1 MAKTF
6 TVKQLAQEVLPGT
19 HAESTDSLMRQIDHW
34 TLTGL
39 YEILGA
45 EPAEVHVG
53 RGKPRQY
60 PAIALFWTALLYH
73 MAGRGLL
80 VLNMKQ
86 ALQSL
91 RKWDAEGDPA
101 IGNAM
106 WGNGPDVFL
115 MMSHGRVLTY
125 SLSVGKLAKADLAVS
140 GSYFNLT
147 KIFDPVRWFVQEAE
161 GDEDTAA

>member
-1 MAKTF
+1 MMKTF
-6 TVKQLAQEVLPGT
+6 TVRRLAQEVLPDSD
-19 HAESTDSLMRQIDHW
+19 AERVDALMRQIDHW

-45 EPAEVHVG
+45 GPADVHVG

-60 PAIALFWTALLYH
+60 PAEALFWTALLYH

-91 RKWDAEGDPA
+91 RKLDEKGDPA
-101 IGNAM
+101 IGDAM
-106 WGNGPDVFL
+106 SGKGPDVFL
-115 MMSHGRVLTY
+115 LMAHSRLALSY
-125 SLSVGKLAKADLAVS
+125 SLSVGSLAKADLGFS
-140 GSYFNLT
+140 GTYFNLT
-147 KIFDPVRWFVQEAE
+147 QIFDPVRGLVRGAKA
-161 GDEDTAA
+161 DD

>member
-6 TVKQLAQEVLPGT
+6 TVKRLAQAVLPGT
-19 HAESTDSLMRQIDHW
+19 HDETTDSLMRQIDHW

-45 EPAEVHVG
+45 GPAEVHVG

-60 PAIALFWTALLYH
+60 PPLALFWTALLYH
-73 MAGRGLL
+73 MARRGLL

-91 RKWDAEGDPA
+91 RKWDTKGDPA
-101 IGNAM
+101 IGDAM
-106 WGNGPDVFL
+106 WGKGPDVFL
-115 MMSHGRVLTY
+115 VMSHSPLALSYGLYVGDLT
-125 SLSVGKLAKADLAVS
+125 KADLGVS

-147 KIFDPVRWFVQEAE
+147 KIFDPVRSFVREAE
-161 GDEDTAA
+161 AAA